1 MDFDFSDDQL
11 ALREAVQR
19 WADKAY
25 PFDARRARVA
35 AGGFDANV
43 YRELAEL
50 GLCGLLADAAHDG
63 MDMGPVEAMLAMEA
77 VGSVMLL
84 EPLDQTLLAS
94 AVLRAHG
101 SAEAQD
107 QWQGPI
113 ARGEAVPALAL
124 LERGQ
129 RYATTPVHTHA
140 QGGHGGTT
148 LSGSKHVV
156 RAAAQAHV
164 LLVSALYQGT
174 PALFAV
180 AAGASGM
187 RVGRYVLQDGSA
199 AADVHF
205 DATPATLVCADATEA
220 LATAQDL
227 GVALTCARGVG
238 AMDATL
244 RITAEYLNTR
254 KQFGV
259 PIGQFQALRHRL
271 ADMKMALELAR
282 SMSYYAT
289 LKVQAPAAERRQAMA
304 RAKVQLGRSLRQ
316 VGQEAVQLHGGIA
329 VTDEYVMGHYFKYL
343 TQLELSHG
351 DTLHHLGTVSEA
363 MQARAGV
370 FV

>member
-35 AGGFDANV
+35 AGGLDAGV

-50 GLCGLLADAAHDG
+50 GLCGLLADAEHDG

-77 VGSVMLL
+77 LGAVMLL

-94 AVLRAHG
+94 ALLRSHG
-101 SAEAQD
+101 LAEAQA

-113 ARGEAVPALAL
+113 ARGEVIPALAL
-124 LERGQ
+124 HERGQ
-129 RYATTPVHTHA
+129 RYATVPAQTQA
-140 QGGHGGTT
+140 QGSGNQITLTGG
-148 LSGSKHVV
+148 KHVV
-156 RAAAQAHV
+156 RAAAQAQL

-180 AAGASGM
+180 TAGASGM
-187 RVGRYVLQDGSA
+187 RVGRYALQDGSA
-199 AADVHF
+199 AGDVHF
-205 DATPATLVCADATEA
+205 EATPATLVCADATQA
-220 LATAQDL
+220 LAMAQDL
-227 GVALTCARGVG
+227 GVALACARGVG
-238 AMDATL
+238 AMEATL

-304 RAKVQLGRSLRQ
+304 RAKVQLGRSMRQ

-329 VTDEYVMGHYFKYL
+329 VTDEYVIGHYFKYL

-351 DTLHHLGTVSEA
+351 DTLHHLGAVSDS
-363 MQARAGV
+363 MQASAGV